1 MNDADVRIP
10 VSCPGC
16 HTTRF
21 GEMVN
26 IDGAVYLY
34 DGKLLVSSGRG
45 HCSVCGRPF
54 HFQRPKKEWRVLVQQ
69 YQQSQQMAEV
79 GE

>member
-10 VSCPGC
+10 ISCPGC
-16 HTTRF
+16 GARM
-21 GEMVN
+21 GELVN
-26 IDGAVYLY
+26 RGGAVYL
-34 DGKLLVSSGRG
+34 DVGTFLVASGKR
-45 HCSVCGRPF
+45 HCHDCGRPF